1 MLIEKEMDSLMDC
14 QRLPFM
20 PDTPDDDLV
29 LLHQYHVSETYPM
42 HSHEFYEIFYVVK
55 GQALHQI
62 NGSSQ
67 IVTEGSLVF
76 IHPDDVHCYQLL
88 NFSDFEFINV
98 NISLALTAQA
108 FLWMRIPVESATD
121 PALPPSIKLTGP
133 AHLEMRRR
141 FTELSQMP
149 SGPSRRRTFCALLP
163 ELLLQLFT
171 RQGLDKA
178 QVVPR
183 WMADVLR
190 QLDQPKNF
198 ICGLPALLSMT
209 SYTQEHLTRSFRK
222 YVHLSPTAYINQK
235 RLGYA
240 AELMVNSG
248 ATPPQAAQQAGFH
261 NISHFYHLFHQ
272 QYSCTPL
279 QFSAQYRDAQRSQSA
294 RLFDI
299 SHRAA
304 RECAQHN
311 AVRVPLEKG
320 LFAYYLDEGLA
331 QIYLSLSHD
340 VTDRDLNEA
349 SSCWDPRITPGA
361 TLHINGGNQALC
373 DYVQIK
379 FGRAP
384 IWQAREFSLPRD
396 RFVAHCKAA
405 LPDGIRLENG
415 TDDSLPLCHEIAKHA
430 LPDASLQ
437 PLIQCAWGDCTPDQ
451 LLLLFYGE
459 TPVGFACMI
468 DDSIP
473 LFALLPEY
481 QGRGWGFFLLCA
493 AMERVFITGAS
504 QCYVTAAESAAV
516 AQHLL
521 HKLQFDETGHETVF
535 LL

>member
-1 MLIEKEMDSLMDC
+1 MC
-14 QRLPFM
+14 Q
-20 PDTPDDDLV
+20 
-29 LLHQYHVSETYPM
+29 
-42 HSHEFYEIFYVVK
+42 
-55 GQALHQI
+55 
-62 NGSSQ
+62 
-67 IVTEGSLVF
+67 
-76 IHPDDVHCYQLL
+76 
-88 NFSDFEFINV
+88 
-98 NISLALTAQA
+98 
-108 FLWMRIPVESATD
+108 
-121 PALPPSIKLTGP
+121 PPQ
-133 AHLEMRRR
+133 R
-141 FTELSQMP
+141 
-149 SGPSRRRTFCALLP
+149 
-163 ELLLQLFT
+163 
-171 RQGLDKA
+171 
-178 QVVPR
+178 
-183 WMADVLR
+183 
-190 QLDQPKNF
+190 
-198 ICGLPALLSMT
+198 
-209 SYTQEHLTRSFRK
+209 
-222 YVHLSPTAYINQK
+222 
-235 RLGYA
+235 
-240 AELMVNSG
+240 
-248 ATPPQAAQQAGFH
+248 PPQAAQQAGFH

-493 AMERVFITGAS
+493 AMDRVFITGAS